1 LGLSEETR
9 TARQFVTEGEATFMM
24 LAWKMAS
31 GEGKDKHLGPLTVAG
46 LRMALAMLGAAD
58 MTEIL
63 ATTRQG
69 RSLADLSAEERDE
82 LDQMAKLP
90 PIISLSLIEPYFKG
104 AAFISEV
111 WGRGGWAAV
120 DDLYRHPPDS
130 TEQIL
135 HFKEKFLE
143 RREPPIEITLPEK
156 RSILRDR
163 PAETDVL
170 GELGIRAYFK
180 TWDHRDGE
188 SAAAG
193 WGGDRFWVWKQA
205 AGEVVL
211 WATRWDSEKDAREF
225 FEAFLD
231 TLELRFPK
239 SKVEAA
245 GPNAWRVRRTS
256 GDWLHVARKGLDV
269 DVVQGLRL
277 QDVPEVRSLLLS
289 VARGQ

>member
-1 LGLSEETR
+1 
-9 TARQFVTEGEATFMM
+9 
-24 LAWKMAS
+24 
-31 GEGKDKHLGPLTVAG
+31 
-46 LRMALAMLGAAD
+46 
-58 MTEIL
+58 
-63 ATTRQG
+63 
-69 RSLADLSAEERDE
+69 
-82 LDQMAKLP
+82 
-90 PIISLSLIEPYFKG
+90 
-104 AAFISEV
+104 
-111 WGRGGWAAV
+111 
-120 DDLYRHPPDS
+120 
-130 TEQIL
+130 
-135 HFKEKFLE
+135 
-143 RREPPIEITLPEK
+143 
-156 RSILRDR
+156 
-163 PAETDVL
+163 L